1 MSSMG
6 MDKSGNQTLANA
18 STWEKLTSFTVR
30 SGYPST
36 VITNSTLVMNDTT
49 TGTLRY
55 RIDFD
60 SVSGT
65 QRVRVVLNGTT
76 IVGAQANRAVT
87 TTVTGVAVNNGDTL
101 ELQGFASGSSTFREV
116 LAGSA
121 NTFLEF
127 NQTVYVLDGAKDTA
141 WNRSGTL
148 ANTEVVA
155 GTRAITWNGTG
166 VVGLSGPIDGVHD
179 TDWNISGG
187 IYQGQFYD
195 VDGTRPISW
204 NRTGTIITIP
214 RPANPPSIFTFND
227 VSVSIHT
234 VDGRSIGDIPCD
246 AVLGFSW
253 GREQNEVSI
262 CDFDVASEA
271 VSEIGEDIRPWL
283 HWVTFWH
290 DDVAVW
296 TGPIQTCHI
305 RSQTTSI
312 SSRDPSTFMWRT
324 RLPISRTWV
333 ETTPAHIAELLW
345 RRMFELHRVR
355 TVPVVLE
362 TVGTESFS
370 ITATADQRMLYQFM
384 DDLVK
389 VGLNWTVIAGRPVL
403 GDFPSDPV
411 AELQECDFMV
421 ELERLRDGTQTF
433 NDIRVQ
439 GQNYATTVTASLAHL
454 NLQNIV
460 SIDDVFGVSNITK
473 AARQYV
479 RDQAQIRDVL
489 YVPPSATLNGEAPV
503 TLNDLVPGKS
513 FIVHAQGLSSIMRLD
528 GMTVSGSPST
538 FDVQVTLVADRP
550 DIELSTTTT
559 TTGGLT

>member
-6 MDKSGNQTLANA
+6 MDKSGSQTLTNA
-18 STWEKLTSFTVR
+18 SEWTKLTSLTVR

-36 VITNSTLVMNDTT
+36 VITNNNLVMDETT

-55 RIDFD
+55 RIDF
-60 SVSGT
+60 SSSSGT
-65 QRVRVVLNGTT
+65 QRVRVVLNGVT

-87 TTVTGVAVNNGDTL
+87 TSVAGVAVSVGDTL
-101 ELQGFASGSSTFREV
+101 ELQGFASGTSTFRQV
-116 LAGSA
+116 LSGAA

-127 NQTVYVLDGAKDTA
+127 NQTVYPIDGQHTTT
-141 WNRSGTL
+141 WSRSGTL
-148 ANTEVVA
+148 SQSPVVSGLHTTSWSRA
-155 GTRAITWNGTG
+155 GTL
-166 VVGLSGPIDGVHD
+166 GLQGPIQGAHTTSWDRVAD
-179 TDWNISGG
+179 
-187 IYQGQFYD
+187 IYHGQFYD
-195 VDGTRPISW
+195 IAGAHTTTWGRA
-204 NRTGTIITIP
+204 GAIITIP

-246 AVLGFSW
+246 AVLSFSW

-262 CDFDVASEA
+262 CDLEVATEA
-271 VSEIGEDIRPWL
+271 VSDITEDIRPWL

-296 TGPIQTCHI
+296 TGPIQSARL
-305 RSQTTSI
+305 RSQTTAI

-333 ETTPAHIAELLW
+333 ETTPARIAELLW
-345 RRMFELHRVR
+345 QRMFELHRIR
-355 TVPVVLE
+355 TVPFVMDSL
-362 TVGTESFS
+362 GTASFS
-370 ITATADQRMLYQFM
+370 VTAQADQRMLYQFM

-389 VGLNWTVIAGRPVL
+389 FGLNWTVIAGRPVL
-403 GDFPSDPV
+403 GDFPSTAV

-421 ELERLRDGTQTF
+421 ELERMRDGTQTF

-439 GQNYATTVTASLAHL
+439 GQNYVTTVTASLADLH
-454 NLQNIV
+454 LQNIV

-473 AARQYV
+473 AARQAV
-479 RDQAQIRDVL
+479 QQQSQIRDVL
-489 YVPPSATLNGEAPV
+489 YVPAAATLHPEAPV
-503 TLNDLVPGKS
+503 TLDDLVPGKL
-513 FIVHAQGLSSIMRLD
+513 FIVHAQGISSIMRLD
-528 GMTVSGSPST
+528 GMTVSGSSSA

-550 DIELSTTTT
+550 VTELGTP
-559 TTGGLT
+559 TGGLS

>member
-6 MDKSGNQTLANA
+6 MDKSGTQTLANA
-18 STWEKLTSFTVR
+18 SEWIKLTSLTVR

-36 VITNSTLVMNDTT
+36 VLTNNTLVMDETT

-55 RIDFD
+55 RIDFTN
-60 SVSGT
+60 SSGT
-65 QRVRVVLNGTT
+65 QRVRVVLNGVT
-76 IVGAQANRAVT
+76 IVGAQANKAIT
-87 TTVTGVAVNNGDTL
+87 TTVTGVSVTNGDTL
-101 ELQGFASGSSTFREV
+101 ELQGFASGTSTFRV
-116 LAGSA
+116 VSSGAA

-127 NQTVYVLDGAKDTA
+127 NQTVYPIDGQHTA
-141 WNRSGTL
+141 TWSRSGTL
-148 ANTEVVA
+148 SQTPVVA
-155 GTRAITWNGTG
+155 GTPTATWSRAGTL
-166 VVGLSGPIDGVHD
+166 GLQGPIEGAHNTAWGRIGD
-179 TDWNISGG
+179 
-187 IYQGQFYD
+187 IYQGQFYN
-195 VDGTRPISW
+195 VDGVRTTAW
-204 NRTGTIITIP
+204 TRTGSIITIP

-227 VSVSIHT
+227 VSVSVHT

-246 AVLGFSW
+246 AVLSFSW

-262 CDFDVASEA
+262 CDFEVATEA
-271 VSEIGEDIRPWL
+271 VSDIAEDLRPWL

-296 TGPIQTCHI
+296 TGPIQSARM

-333 ETTPAHIAELLW
+333 STTPARIADLLW
-345 RRMFELHRVR
+345 QRMFELHRVR
-355 TVPVVLE
+355 TVPFVMDS
-362 TVGTESFS
+362 VGTESFS
-370 ITATADQRMLYQFM
+370 ITAQADQRMLYQFM

-389 VGLNWTVIAGRPVL
+389 FGLNWTVIAGRPVL
-403 GDFPSDPV
+403 GNFPSEAV

-421 ELERLRDGTQTF
+421 ELERMRDGTQTF

-439 GQNYATTVTASLAHL
+439 GQNYATTVTASLAELH
-454 NLQNIV
+454 LQNIV

-479 RDQAQIRDVL
+479 QQQAQIRDVL
-489 YVPPSATLNGEAPV
+489 YVPAAATLNPEAPV
-503 TLNDLVPGKS
+503 TLDDLVPGKT
-513 FIVHAQGLSSIMRLD
+513 FIVHAQGIASVMRLD

-538 FDVQVTLVADRP
+538 FDVQVTLVADNSVT
-550 DIELSTTTT
+550 ELGT
-559 TTGGLT
+559 TTGGLA